1 MRPFAT
7 VEDLAS
13 GWRELTEEE
22 LAMAPT
28 MLERASAQ
36 LAWRLSKHGVTID
49 PSDEVQ
55 ATNLIAV
62 TCNMVRRAMPSSYDG
77 FKTLAQSVG
86 STNVSLT
93 LKDNDGSFFITR
105 DEKDMLGISGRGKL
119 VMLRPA
125 IRNPDGTPVEGW

>member
-28 MLERASAQ
+28 MLDRASAQ
-36 LAWRLSKHGVTID
+36 LAWRLDKHGVEID
-49 PSDEVQ
+49 PCDEVQ
-55 ATNLIAV
+55 ATNLVAV
-62 TCNMVRRAMPSSYDG
+62 TCNMVRRAMPSGYDG

-93 LKDNDGSFFITR
+93 LKDSDGSFFITR